1 MFRIHN
7 VQDTQCS
14 GSTMFRTHNI
24 QDKQCSESTMFRI
37 HNVQDMQGTKQTKEK
52 LETILLEWRIDLRW
66 ENSVQPPI
74 SLNIYTPPTL
84 GHMSH
89 EKRKMNVDGSYPVCA
104 GGKTKLSY
112 LVPSCCREEP
122 AINSS

>member
-1 MFRIHN
+1 MFRTHN
-7 VQDTQCS
+7 VQDTQYS
-14 GSTMFRTHNI
+14 GHTIFRT
-24 QDKQCSESTMFRI
+24 
-37 HNVQDMQGTKQTKEK
+37 HNVQDMHGTKRTKEK

-66 ENSVQPPI
+66 ENSVEPPI
-74 SLNIYTPPTL
+74 SLNIYTPRTL

-112 LVPSCCREEP
+112 LLPSCCREEP